1 MISDLKD
8 ERIAI
13 LRFALDKLRRCCS
26 IANRN
31 MNGASQRKL
40 NRSYPDSYRDWYDKS
55 KITNRKSEIYLGVY
69 GFDSIDL

>member
-1 MISDLKD
+1 MVSDLED

-13 LRFALDKLRRCCS
+13 LRFALDKLRRYCS

-31 MNGASQRKL
+31 MNGASQGTVIRITEACIKIK
-40 NRSYPDSYRDWYDKS
+40 NRR
-55 KITNRKSEIYLGVY
+55 SEIYLGVY

>member
-1 MISDLKD
+1 MVSDLED

-13 LRFALDKLRRCCS
+13 LRFALDKLRRYCS

-31 MNGASQRKL
+31 MNGASQGTVIRITEAGII
-40 NRSYPDSYRDWYDKS
+40 KS
-55 KITNRKSEIYLGVY
+55 KITNRKSEIALGVY